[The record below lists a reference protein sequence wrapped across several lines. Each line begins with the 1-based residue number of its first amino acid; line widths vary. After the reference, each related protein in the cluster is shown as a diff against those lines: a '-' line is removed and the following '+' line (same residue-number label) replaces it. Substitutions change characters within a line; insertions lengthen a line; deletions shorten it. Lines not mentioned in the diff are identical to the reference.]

1 MLVISVP
8 ILLALSLIS
17 VIAWLAASAA
27 ATVSPSS
34 DDIRD
39 ALKLVTVSIY
49 SLALIPAVL

>member
-1 MLVISVP
+1 MLPMSVP

-17 VIAWLAASAA
+17 VIALLAASAA

-39 ALKLVTVSIY
+39 ALKLVTVSMY
-49 SLALIPAVL
+49 SLALMPAVL